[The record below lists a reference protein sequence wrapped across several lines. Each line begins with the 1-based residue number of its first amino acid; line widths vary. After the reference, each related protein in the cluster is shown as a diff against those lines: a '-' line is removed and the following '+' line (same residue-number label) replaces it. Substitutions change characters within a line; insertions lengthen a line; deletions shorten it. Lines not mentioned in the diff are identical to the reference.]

1 MSTLDAPRFESLAA
15 HHFADA
21 ASECAE
27 FLRHKRYLI
36 SPAILKKAGI
46 KYKTQVQRPGDAIIT
61 FPGSYHFGFNIG
73 FNVAESSNF
82 AIPEW
87 IPQGIHA
94 NVCLCRPDSVR
105 IDIERITA
113 LLIRYEQYC
122 LDHQHR
128 IPYHDW
134 AALEIERNAKEV
146 QHPPQIDPN
155 PEMLPITYPSR
166 AKNKRSKRKNHKQ
179 EIDSQLQHRIAQ
191 KASAKQFKKKSQ
203 VLYYHPD
210 GSMSCGTVMEVI
222 ENHARVNFK
231 GLRKKDDEWIRLDN
245 VNLFLDGGVD
255 PSLTAPNA
263 NRNILEKKK
272 RKKMTSDIQSSMF
285 PLEAV
290 DVSSDI
296 TDKGLL
302 APRSVEESCSC
313 TSVIE
318 NFSPISNKDLV
329 ESFGCDNSQLTQV
342 STVQLQQPSQ
352 I

>member
-1 MSTLDAPRFESLAA
+1 MANYGCDISRPRYSISTLDAPRLESLAA

-46 KYKTQVQRPGDAIIT
+46 KYKTQIQCPGDAIIT

-73 FNVAESSNF
+73 FNVAKSSNF

-105 IDIERITA
+105 IDIDRMA
-113 LLIRYEQYC
+113 AVLIRYEQYC
-122 LDHQHR
+122 LDHQCR

-134 AALEIERNAKEV
+134 ATLEIERKAKEL
-146 QHPPQIDPN
+146 QCPHQIESN
-155 PEMLPITYPSR
+155 PEFLSITYPKR
-166 AKNKRSKRKNHKQ
+166 AKHKRPRRKTHKP
-179 EIDSQLQHRIAQ
+179 EIDSQLHRIAQ

-210 GSMSCGTVMEVI
+210 GSILCGTIMEVI

-231 GLRKKDDEWIRLDN
+231 GLSKKDDEWIRLDSA
-245 VNLFLDGGVD
+245 NLFLDGGVD
-255 PSLTAPNA
+255 PSAAAPMA
-263 NRNILEKKK
+263 NREKSEKKKK
-272 RKKMTSDIQSSMF
+272 RKKIASNKQSSKLPF
-285 PLEAV
+285 KEV
-290 DVSSDI
+290 DCSSDVV
-296 TDKGLL
+296 DKGLL
-302 APRSVEESCSC
+302 APLTSVEQS
-313 TSVIE
+313 
-318 NFSPISNKDLV
+318 
-329 ESFGCDNSQLTQV
+329 
-342 STVQLQQPSQ
+342 
-352 I
+352 